1 MIDKLRGNIC
11 NLYLKNPTFT
21 AFKFFSETIGEI
33 QTPNNVEK
41 YYY

>member
-11 NLYLKNPTFT
+11 NLYLKNPTFM
-21 AFKFFSETIGEI
+21 AFKIFSEMIGEI

-41 YYY
+41 CYY